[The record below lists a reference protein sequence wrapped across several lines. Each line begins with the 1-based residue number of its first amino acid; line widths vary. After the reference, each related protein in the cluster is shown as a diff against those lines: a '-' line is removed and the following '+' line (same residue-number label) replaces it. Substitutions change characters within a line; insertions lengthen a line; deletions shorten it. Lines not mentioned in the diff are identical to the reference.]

1 MQMAIMNA
9 ALFKEKVL
17 ELIIT
22 CESFEI
28 SAMVQKEV
36 LKEEI
41 IQRNSY
47 VDELKDKLNAV
58 EIENRRLKVDLNG
71 DFTMLGSL
79 QSEVSALEEQTL
91 SLANDRLQTNKLS
104 MEVKYSPFHL

>member
-1 MQMAIMNA
+1 MAIMNA

-47 VDELKDKLNAV
+47 VDEL
-58 EIENRRLKVDLNG
+58 R
-71 DFTMLGSL
+71 
-79 QSEVSALEEQTL
+79 
-91 SLANDRLQTNKLS
+91 TN
-104 MEVKYSPFHL
+104 